1 MLNSKIDIFF
11 RLNEELYHGL
21 TIRATHG
28 KAELFYHYPWGSKT
42 NGKYGAIG
50 EETLLDGYLPD
61 HISFHTDGNIH
72 SKARDGKKKKI
83 YHNTL
88 NPGLNVFDLER
99 GHFLPILIESFN
111 LEQGLPLEKRFK
123 KVESID
129 LNKSGLFEING
140 LNSFSILLISK
151 CARVNP
157 EKLLKDHGFENL
169 TIIGSPIIMADIFK
183 SEDKIASLSNSSEFS
198 TQLVIVIVVVKEIWE
213 EFSNISHKK
222 EGLGKP
228 ISNTVCM
235 PPMPLIKKMKNNN
248 KKS

>member
-11 RLNEELYHGL
+11 RLNEELYNGL
-21 TIRATHG
+21 TIRATYR

-42 NGKYGAIG
+42 HGKYGAIG
-50 EETLLDGYLPD
+50 EEDLLDGFLPD

-83 YHNTL
+83 YNNTL
-88 NPGLNVFDLER
+88 NPGLNVFDLKR

-111 LEQGLPLEKRFK
+111 IAKDFPIEKRFK

-129 LNKSGLFEING
+129 RNKSGLFDING

-169 TIIGSPIIMADIFK
+169 TIIGSPLIMADIFK
-183 SEDKIASLSNSSEFS
+183 SEDKIVSLSKSSGFS
-198 TQLVIVIVVVKEIWE
+198 TQLLIVVVKEIWE
-213 EFSNISHKK
+213 EFSNLSHKK
-222 EGLGKP
+222 LGLGKQ
-228 ISNTVCM
+228 ISVTVCM
-235 PPMPLIKKMKNNN
+235 PPMPLIGKMKNYNT
-248 KKS
+248 KS